1 MKHDLNDEEIY
12 ESTWDSQDTSEE
24 EQTVF
29 QPFYR
34 RIVQDVLCN
43 EESDAPVCA
52 PACMIL
58 WLAVLAE
65 LSSGRTR
72 KQILD
77 AVGMTDMS
85 SFSQAADAM
94 WNAETTVEERGICRL
109 SSSLWLN
116 QGKNG
121 WCSRRTAL
129 EKQLELCHT
138 DIFAGEMG
146 SDPMNRELQKW
157 LNECTG
163 GKLKDRVSGI
173 SLGSQV
179 QAALFSAI
187 YFNAKWRT
195 GWLGVNFSETY
206 QAVFHGEDRNGKCQ
220 MMKDDRAD
228 LPYFRGEQFG
238 AVCLYLSYRGRRVF
252 LILPDKNVSL
262 NTVLKSR
269 SFYELMELGE
279 DYPDWELARTKLY
292 LPQIRADAK
301 INLIPY
307 LKREGIRD
315 VFDVQTADFSPLL
328 EMDNLSGPLYVS
340 EAEHCVHLAWD
351 DYGVEGAAYAAGQFL
366 GATMPEKKVTFRLN
380 RPFLYLITGC
390 EGTPLFVGAVRN
402 L

>member
-1 MKHDLNDEEIY
+1 MKHDLNDEDIF
-12 ESTWDSQDTSEE
+12 ESTWDYQDISNEGETE
-24 EQTVF
+24 F

-34 RIVQDVLCN
+34 RIIQDVLCN

-77 AVGMTDMS
+77 AVGMADMS

-94 WNAETTVEERGICRL
+94 WNAETTVEKGGICRL
-109 SSSLWLN
+109 SSSIWLN
-116 QGKNG
+116 QGKDG
-121 WCSRRTAL
+121 QCSRQTAL

-138 DIFAGEMG
+138 DIFAGEAG
-146 SDPMNRELQKW
+146 SDFMNRELRKW

-163 GKLKDRVSGI
+163 GKLKNQVSGI
-173 SLGSQV
+173 SLGAQV

-187 YFNAKWRT
+187 YFNARWRT
-195 GWLGVNFSETY
+195 GWLGVDFTE
-206 QAVFHGEDRNGKCQ
+206 QHRAVFHGEDRNGKCQ
-220 MMKDDRAD
+220 MMKDTTT

-238 AVCLYLSYRGRRVF
+238 AVCLYLSCRGRSVF
-252 LILPDKNVSL
+252 LILPDKNVSP

-279 DYPDWELARTKLY
+279 DYPDWDLAEIKLY

-301 INLIPY
+301 IDLIPY

-315 VFDVQTADFSPLL
+315 VFDAQAADFSPLL

-351 DYGVEGAAYAAGQFL
+351 DYGVEGAAYAGGQYT